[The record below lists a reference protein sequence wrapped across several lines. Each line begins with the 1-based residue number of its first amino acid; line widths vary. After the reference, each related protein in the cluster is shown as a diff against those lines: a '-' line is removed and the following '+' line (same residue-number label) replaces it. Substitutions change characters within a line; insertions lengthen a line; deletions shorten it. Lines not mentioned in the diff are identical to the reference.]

1 MSSQPPPPPPPGDA
15 GVPPPPRGPGGLGG
29 SAAGAEVGTR
39 AGARLI
45 DHIIIGIV
53 NALVVASVVAAIMV
67 SSGDVGVFE
76 ANMSG
81 ASFISSIIG
90 LVILFG
96 YFVGMEV
103 TTGATLGKR
112 LLNEK
117 VVGPDGGN
125 PDVAQSFK
133 RNAWMLVGI
142 LPGFWGFLLQLAA
155 AGYILYTISNSPT
168 NTGWHDEFSGTRVM
182 STK

>member
-1 MSSQPPPPPPPGDA
+1 MSSQPPPPPPPGDP
-15 GVPPPPRGPGGLGG
+15 GVPPPPGGPLGPG

-39 AGARLI
+39 AGARLV
-45 DHIIIGIV
+45 DHIIIGLV
-53 NALVVASVVAAIMV
+53 NVFIVASVVAAIMV
-67 SSGDVGVFE
+67 SSGDVGVFD

-81 ASFISSIIG
+81 AGFLTSVLG
-90 LVILFG
+90 LVILLG

-133 RNAWMLVGI
+133 RNAWMLVGL
-142 LPGFWGFLLQLAA
+142 LPGLWGGLLQLAA

-168 NTGWHDEFSGTRVM
+168 NTGWHDEFSGTRVV